1 MLIRIFILSVIL
13 FVKPLQSQYIKI
25 GNGYISGTIA
35 GPFSASTSRDT
46 QYSKFAYI
54 FPKSVLGNLVH
65 GDTVSSIE
73 VFRVGGGLPDSTC
86 VFTVY
91 MGNTNRSDFGSG
103 KISFS
108 NEVSKAK
115 HVGNFKPSEVFN
127 TMEKFYPLVF
137 SNKYRYDSLSGENLT
152 LFIEYKQWKKQP
164 VAMSF
169 YIETP
174 SSIIGYAN
182 NQTKYL
188 VSTTNQDSL
197 PSSTSYHPTIVF
209 NFPKFQQDVAVIK
222 TYTLGKM
229 PLPLGKPDS
238 VQVLVKNVGKS
249 KLTNYWLKTYSIGKN
264 KQLDSFRISLNVGEE
279 NFFQVP
285 SLNPKT
291 QGQDTIYVE
300 SPDINVSNNS
310 AWSVRLGNPNVYSY
324 RDITLSPAPGGIG
337 FNGSSGDFVAK
348 FYSASSKYLNQVT
361 VVFGGSGVPFRIG
374 IWEQNKTTRLPGKL
388 VYQSDSLISKSGNY
402 ILDFKKPVIVNGSF
416 YVGVRQLNTSNVAF
430 GYQME
435 EPVRPNSFFY
445 AAPLGDTNWVDF
457 HPDAPYKFLIEP
469 RLQAD
474 FDFAC
479 ISADFPKDTIN
490 KYVSDTLAPKATFG
504 NVGVFKPKD
513 SAVFTVEIFAPNGRV
528 YKESIRDTLRSGG
541 RRTYTFPKTFYPNNL
556 GEYKMIAYSSQI
568 RDSIRDNDTQVVKFY
583 VGVKQDV
590 GVTTVYDPT
599 NNMQYEY
606 KTDTLMPVATIS
618 NIGYDNIP
626 SFIARCV
633 IYKGTKTV
641 YNEFQSLSL
650 PKFQSKILFWKTYK
664 FQDTGSH
671 RIVFTTEYTKDAFR
685 KNDTIVRSV
694 YVFKLVDVGVDSIKS
709 PDNKQFYLLN
719 KPITPRYY
727 FFNDGAIKAYS
738 IPVYCKVYDPSGK
751 ILFLDSVRYD
761 MEPYDGFSLSWAKS
775 FIPRRKGLH
784 RIVFF
789 TSHFQDKFKGN
800 DSTIGFFTVGY
811 PYDVELT
818 SIVNPI
824 KNKDYTVGYESI
836 KPKIY
841 LKNNGFIKNNG
852 PVVLEIYHDGKKVHT
867 DIQNIS
873 MDTGKTDSVVF
884 GKIFRAQKVGNHT
897 VITYFNGVDENF
909 RKNDT
914 ISSLFTASIGKD
926 ALPVSYQLFPKDSVY
941 NVGDTLQEIKVVV
954 ANQGKDSISKVVF
967 NCKVYFLGKEIYND
981 FKTKSLAANSEDS
994 ISFLGVFSLNKPG
1007 NYFTEIRS
1015 SSLDDQN
1022 PFNDTLLGE
1031 FLVIVKQDLAIL
1043 NFNNPGMNDI
1053 PDSIKLWQPS
1063 VIVTNKGTSD
1073 TSSLSSIIYRMRSIT
1088 NNSIVFADTSIIF
1101 RIGPGDT
1108 TEISF
1113 KPYKTEIPD
1122 AYLIEAF
1129 INQPIDIIR
1138 ENDTLRMPYILEK
1151 NNISIIAN
1159 NTKYSLQPNPAKNF
1173 FIIRSDMSSSQY
1185 TVSLTDPLGKEIYCL
1200 KSQDT
1205 EVKIPTQNYSN
1216 GIYLVTIESK
1226 EGLISQKVLIQH

>member
-1 MLIRIFILSVIL
+1 MLIRILLLAVIL
-13 FVKPLQSQYIKI
+13 FVKPVQSQYIKI
-25 GNGYISGTIA
+25 GNGYITGTIA

-46 QYSKFAYI
+46 QYSKFAYV

-73 VFRVGGGLPDSTC
+73 VFRVGGAIPDSNC
-86 VFTVY
+86 AFTVY
-91 MGNTNRSDFGSG
+91 MGNTSRSDFGSG
-103 KISFS
+103 KLSFS
-108 NEVSKAK
+108 SEISKANW
-115 HVGNFKPSEVFN
+115 VGAFKPAEVFN

-137 SNKYRYDSLSGENLT
+137 AKKYRYDSISGENLT
-152 LFIEYKQWKKQP
+152 LFIEYKQWKRQP

-174 SSIIGYAN
+174 SSVIGYAN

-197 PSSTSYHPTIVF
+197 PNSTSYHPTIVF

-222 TYTLGKM
+222 TYTLGKI

-238 VQVLVKNVGKS
+238 VQVLVKNVGKL

-279 NFFQVP
+279 KFFEVP
-285 SLNPKT
+285 SLNPKFH
-291 QGQDTIYVE
+291 GQDTIYVE
-300 SPDINVSNNS
+300 SPDVNRSNNL

-324 RDITLSPAPGGIG
+324 RDITLSPASGGIG
-337 FNGSSGDFVAK
+337 FNGSTGDFVAK
-348 FYSASSKYLNQVT
+348 FYSASNKYLNQVT

-388 VYQSDSLISKSGNY
+388 VYQIDSLISKSGNY
-402 ILDFKKPVIVNGSF
+402 ILDFKNPIIVNGTF
-416 YVGVRQLNTSNVAF
+416 YVGVRQLNTNNVAF

-474 FDFAC
+474 YDFAC

-490 KYVSDTLAPKATFG
+490 KYVTDTLAPKATFG

-528 YKESIRDTLRSGG
+528 YKESIRDTMRSGG

-556 GEYKMIAYSSQI
+556 GEHKMIAYSSHI

-590 GVTTVYDPT
+590 GVTTVYDPSS
-599 NNMQYEY
+599 NMQYEY

-633 IYKGTKTV
+633 IYKGTKAV
-641 YNEFQSLSL
+641 YNEFQSLTL

-671 RIVFTTEYTKDAFR
+671 RVVFTTEYTKDAFR

-719 KPITPRYY
+719 KPITPKYN

-751 ILFLDSVRYD
+751 LIFLDSVRYD
-761 MEPYDGFSLSWAKS
+761 MEPYEGFTLTWAKS

-784 RIVFF
+784 RIVLS
-789 TSHFQDKFKGN
+789 TRHFQDKFKGN
-800 DSTIGFFTVGY
+800 DSTTGFFTVGY
-811 PYDVELT
+811 PYDIELT

-836 KPKIY
+836 RPKIY

-852 PVVLEIYHDGKKVHT
+852 PVVLEIYHDGKKIHT

-873 MDTGKTDSVVF
+873 IDTGKTDSVVF
-884 GKIFRAQKVGNHT
+884 GKIFRAQKVGSHA
-897 VITYFNGVDENF
+897 VIAYFNGVDENF

-914 ISSLFTASIGKD
+914 VSSTFTASIGKD
-926 ALPVSYQLFPKDSVY
+926 ALPVSFKLSPQDSVY
-941 NVGDTLQEIKVVV
+941 NVGDTLQEIKVLI

-981 FKTKSLAANSEDS
+981 FKTTSLEANSEDS
-994 ISFLGVFSLNKPG
+994 ISFFSDLSLTKPG
-1007 NYFTEIRS
+1007 YYFIEIRS

-1031 FLVIVKQDLAIL
+1031 FSVVVKQDLALL
-1043 NFNNPGMNDI
+1043 NFNNPGMNDL
-1053 PDSIKLWQPS
+1053 PDSTILWQPT
-1063 VIVTNKGTSD
+1063 IIITNKGVSD
-1073 TSSLSSIIYRMRSIT
+1073 STKFSSVVYQLRSIT
-1088 NNSIVFADTSIIF
+1088 NNSIVFADTSKIS

-1108 TEISF
+1108 SEVSF
-1113 KPYKTEIPD
+1113 KPFKIDVPD

-1129 INQPIDIIR
+1129 INQPVDIIA

-1151 NNISIIAN
+1151 NSVSTSEIPAKLSI
-1159 NTKYSLQPNPAKNF
+1159 QPNPANNY
-1173 FIIRSDMSSSQY
+1173 FIIRCGISSNGY
-1185 TVSLTDPLGKEIYCL
+1185 TISLTDPLGKGIYRI
-1200 KSQDT
+1200 KSQ
-1205 EVKIPTQNYSN
+1205 EAELKIPTQNYSN

-1226 EGLISQKVLIQH
+1226 EGVISQKVLIQH